1 MIPTAS
7 RPGTGPLVA
16 AIVAAALVLGGCSRD
31 TDDLDAYIK
40 DIHDRPARA
49 LEPVPEPEPARSHRY
64 PDLDIRNP
72 FAPLSFAEPDDDG
85 DDMADGPTPDRDR
98 PREPLEE
105 FPLDSMRMTGILE
118 QDGSRWALIRDP
130 GGTVHRVQEGNYLGE
145 NHGEIKRITEQR
157 VDILELV
164 PAQDGGWRERDASLT
179 TRE

>member
-1 MIPTAS
+1 MRTTAS
-7 RPGTGPLVA
+7 RLHPMHMA
-16 AIVAAALVLGGCSRD
+16 AVIALMALVLGGCSRD
-31 TDDLDAYIK
+31 TDDLDEYIE

-85 DDMADGPTPDRDR
+85 DDAADGPTPDRDR
-98 PREPLEE
+98 PREPLEA
-105 FPLDSMRMTGILE
+105 FALDSMRMTGILE

-130 GGTVHRVQEGNYLGE
+130 SGTVHRVQEGNYLGE